1 MNKFIIEDLIVNTE
15 LYFKQIIALLDLM
28 LEVSDVD
35 SAPNLMT
42 LKELAESGL
51 NKIKLVE
58 R

>member
-42 LKELAESGL
+42 LKELAESDL